1 MAISAISGKADGKTN
16 ADPRASRPNDQHK
29 WFYLTAFQYVVV
41 LCFPAIF
48 AAVAYFYWV
57 AKATVI
63 PYQLDY
69 GEGIVLWQA
78 AHVTRLA
85 SAYAP
90 IAQYPYIVFHYPP
103 LYHAVSWAVSRL
115 TGDLLFAGRLVS
127 LVSTI
132 ALCLSLGWTV
142 YRSIPA
148 RAPKLAAIGGA
159 IFAGTLP
166 CGLDNMDWA
175 LLMRVDMLG
184 LWLTFAGLAVFIL
197 GRTTTMRYAAFVL
210 FVAAMYTKQSLIAG
224 ALACL
229 IVAAI
234 LNVRQAIKLLLFTAA
249 LSAFVLTLLAL
260 ATHGQVIRHLFLY
273 NQNTFSLPRAIRLIN
288 ENIQLTLPLLALAC
302 AGALSPLADVARA
315 FSRRRLA
322 PLHARLLKSTYR
334 LALFT
339 FTIHFLVSGTVSLTV
354 GKAGANSNYL
364 LEWNL
369 SACTLAGL
377 VVARLIWGWRT
388 VRRVSSATAVAYLL
402 PLLMM
407 AQQAESA
414 FRFIVPSTSLRQEYA
429 DNVRNSEALLRIL
442 RSSQEPVMS
451 ENMTLLYKAGKQ
463 VPFEPAIIT
472 QLAATGLWDETPL
485 IDMIQRRAFS
495 VMIIRDVD
503 DPDRYSP
510 AVARAIKE
518 YYEPAEEYGQLTV
531 YRPANSRQSQ
541 PTVLKGKQPLRLFTT
556 I

>member
-1 MAISAISGKADGKTN
+1 MAILALSRKADRKAN
-16 ADPRASRPNDQHK
+16 VDHRAASPNRDSR
-29 WFYLTAFQYVVV
+29 WFFLTAFQYVVA

-48 AAVAYFYWV
+48 AAATYFYWV

-63 PYQLDY
+63 PYEFDY

-103 LYHAVSWAVSRL
+103 LYHAVSWAVFRL

-127 LVSTI
+127 LVSTF
-132 ALCLSLGWTV
+132 ALCLTLGWTV
-142 YRSIPA
+142 YRSVPV
-148 RAPKLAAIGGA
+148 RAPKLAAIGGGL
-159 IFAGTLP
+159 FAGALP

-175 LLMRVDMLG
+175 RLMRVDMLG
-184 LWLTFAGLAVFIL
+184 LCLTFAGLAVFIF
-197 GRTTTMRYAAFVL
+197 GRNAAMRYTAFVL
-210 FVAAMYTKQSLIAG
+210 FVAAMYTKQTLIGG

-229 IVAAI
+229 VVAAI
-234 LNVRQAIKLLLFTAA
+234 LNIRQAIKLLLFTVT
-249 LSAFVLTLLAL
+249 LSASVMTLLAI

-273 NQNTFSLPRAIRLIN
+273 NQNTFSLGRAIRLIN
-288 ENIQLTLPLLALAC
+288 ENIRVTLPLLALAS
-302 AGALSPLADVARA
+302 AGALIPLAEAARSL
-315 FSRRRLA
+315 SRRRSG
-322 PLHARLLKSTYR
+322 PLRARLLQSTYR
-334 LALFT
+334 RALCT
-339 FTIHFLVSGTVSLTV
+339 FAIHFLFSGIMSLTI

-369 SACTLAGL
+369 SACALAGL
-377 VVARLIWGWRT
+377 VLAHLIWGWRT
-388 VRRVSSATAVAYLL
+388 MRRVSSAATVAYLL

-407 AQQAESA
+407 AQQAVSA
-414 FRFIVPSTSLRQEYA
+414 IRFVGLSSSLRQEYT
-429 DNVRNSEALLRIL
+429 DNVRNSEALLRVL

-463 VPFEPAIIT
+463 TPFEPAIIT

-485 IDMIQRRAFS
+485 IDMIHRRAFS
-495 VMIIRDVD
+495 VMIIHEID
-503 DPDRYSP
+503 DQDRYSP

-518 YYEPAEEYGQLTV
+518 YYEPEEEYGNLTV
-531 YRPANSRQSQ
+531 YRPANR
-541 PTVLKGKQPLRLFTT
+541 R
-556 I
+556 

>member
-1 MAISAISGKADGKTN
+1 MAIFALSRETDGKAND
-16 ADPRASRPNDQHK
+16 DHRAANPNRESR
-29 WFYLTAFQYVVV
+29 WFFLTAFQYVVV

-48 AAVAYFYWV
+48 AAASYFYWV
-57 AKATVI
+57 AKSTVI
-63 PYQLDY
+63 PYELDY

-127 LVSTI
+127 LVSTF
-132 ALCLSLGWTV
+132 ALCLTLGWTV
-142 YRSIPA
+142 YRSVPV

-159 IFAGTLP
+159 FFAGALP

-184 LWLTFAGLAVFIL
+184 LWLTFAGLALFIF
-197 GRTTTMRYAAFVL
+197 GRNAAMRYAAFVL
-210 FVAAMYTKQSLIAG
+210 FVAAMYTKQTLIAG

-229 IVAAI
+229 VVAAI
-234 LNVRQAIKLLLFTAA
+234 LNIRQAIKLLSFTAA
-249 LSAFVLTLLAL
+249 LGVSVMTLLAL

-273 NQNTFSLPRAIRLIN
+273 NQNTFSLRRAIRLIN
-288 ENIQLTLPLLALAC
+288 ESIQVTLPLLALAC
-302 AGALSPLADVARA
+302 AGVLIPLADAARA
-315 FSRRRLA
+315 FSRRRLG
-322 PLHARLLKSTYR
+322 PLRARLLKSTYR
-334 LALFT
+334 RALFT
-339 FTIHFLVSGTVSLTV
+339 FAIHFLFSGIMSLTV

-377 VVARLIWGWRT
+377 VLTRLIWGWRT
-388 VRRVSSATAVAYLL
+388 TRRVSSAAAAAYLL

-414 FRFIVPSTSLRQEYA
+414 FQLVASSTSRRQEYA
-429 DNVRNSEALLRIL
+429 DNVQNSEALLRIL

-451 ENMTLLYKAGKQ
+451 ENMTLLYQAGKQ
-463 VPFEPAIIT
+463 VPFEPAIVT
-472 QLAATGLWDETPL
+472 QLAATGMWDETPL
-485 IDMIQRRAFS
+485 IDMIHRRAFS
-495 VMIIRDVD
+495 VMIIRAVE

-518 YYEPAEEYGQLTV
+518 NYEPGEEYGPLTV
-531 YRPANSRQSQ
+531 YRPAIAASPNQQ
-541 PTVLKGKQPLRLFTT
+541 
-556 I
+556 